1 MGSNLYER
9 SLYLN
14 PAIDYLFG
22 RTIIEFDMKSAGL
35 NLIKYYELLPDD
47 TIMELERM
55 EKSARNKKIGI
66 IQRDDSVFKERLSKA
81 FIDMRRIF
89 FEYLMLEDDDI
100 LSIKK
105 DAIFLID
112 PTIKDTIRFGNI
124 AFVAKNQ
131 YTSYLYINRKE
142 FYIDTIN
149 KRVDLK
155 GISDVSLHDEYLLSF
170 FVKFAS
176 MNENSNRRD
185 MIARYLVDFIR
196 RYRAKEL
203 PIGYYRRLSQD
214 NNYVVYQDS
223 IGDYIEIDETTDIDN
238 IDISYNYINYLVP
251 LVSIYL

>member
-1 MGSNLYER
+1 MASKLYER

-81 FIDMRRIF
+81 FIDVRRMF
-89 FEYLMLEDDDI
+89 FEYLMLEDDDV

-124 AFVAKNQ
+124 AFIAKNQ

-155 GISDVSLHDEYLLSF
+155 GISDVSSHDDYLLSF

-196 RYRAKEL
+196 RYRSKEL

-223 IGDYIEIDETTDIDN
+223 IGEYIEIDETTDIDN